1 MAGQEHPDPHATTQG
16 VKPARPGRRAGA
28 LPYNRRMNP
37 ARNLI
42 LVGPTGAGKTHL
54 GPPLAAHFGLRL
66 LDLDAAVEADAGMR
80 VTALFER
87 EGEAGFR
94 AREHAM
100 LHALLEDGDIVL
112 VTGGGAV
119 LDPRNRERMRRRGF
133 VVHLQATPAQQLARL
148 QGDRSRPLLA
158 RADRASVLEAMARV
172 RTPLYDEVADLAF
185 DTGRFDAGDAAT
197 GLIDALEPL
206 WKRNGVPA

>member
-1 MAGQEHPDPHATTQG
+1 
-16 VKPARPGRRAGA
+16 
-28 LPYNRRMNP
+28 MNP

-66 LDLDAAVEADAGMR
+66 LDLDAAVEADTGMR
-80 VTALFER
+80 VAALFER

-119 LDPRNRERMRRRGF
+119 LDPRNRERMRTRGF

-172 RTPLYDEVADLAF
+172 RTPLYAEVADLAF

-197 GLIDALEPL
+197 GLINALEPL